1 MENKQNKNQSVVRMR
16 KDRIMKQ
23 EDGFV
28 EYDQENDRYNPI
40 ANRNYYRP
48 RANHVFDNPHV
59 EGFGDFVFDRNYKGY
74 VLSKNLQDLVPE
86 PSKRRFGLTDVSAL
100 MPNDRIFIETV
111 NQAFELATIEKIT
124 RRTVELK
131 QNMTVSPR
139 MGGVVYK
146 VVGQSTD
153 LIDTRYDL
161 DKESDRNAFKQFEQ
175 QAKQNRLE
183 QVRKH
188 LNKNK

>member
-1 MENKQNKNQSVVRMR
+1 MENRQEKNKSVVRMR

-23 EDGFV
+23 EDGYV
-28 EYDQENDRYNPI
+28 EYDQDTDRYNPI

-74 VLSKNLQDLVPE
+74 ILSKNLSELVPE
-86 PSKRRFGLTDVSAL
+86 PGKKRFGLTDVSAL

-111 NQAFELATIEKIT
+111 NQAFELATVDKIT
-124 RRTVELK
+124 RKTVELK

-146 VVGQSTD
+146 VIGQSTD

-161 DKESDRNAFKQFEQ
+161 EKDSDVKAFKQFEQ
-175 QAKQNRLE
+175 QAKQHRLE